1 MLSQLAQAGDVVD
14 VSGEPRDVKHR
25 GCKGCQ
31 LCSTL
36 GFSARNE
43 CDIIESLSELSED
56 RSDSFG
62 RDIIELLGDR
72 LDEFRPSFEKR
83 AGTGDCIVGRK
94 PRRQHTV
101 HHHCSERHAS
111 IE

>member
-1 MLSQLAQAGDVVD
+1 MLSQLAQAGDVVN
-14 VSGEPRDVKHR
+14 VSGEPRGIKHR

-31 LCSTL
+31 LSSTL

-43 CDIIESLSELSED
+43 CDIVESLSELSED

-62 RDIIELLGDR
+62 RNIIELLGNSI
-72 LDEFRPSFEKR
+72 DEFRPGCKKR
-83 AGTGDCIVGRK
+83 VGTSDCIVPCKSG
-94 PRRQHTV
+94 RQHTV
-101 HHHCSERHAS
+101 HNHCSERHAS